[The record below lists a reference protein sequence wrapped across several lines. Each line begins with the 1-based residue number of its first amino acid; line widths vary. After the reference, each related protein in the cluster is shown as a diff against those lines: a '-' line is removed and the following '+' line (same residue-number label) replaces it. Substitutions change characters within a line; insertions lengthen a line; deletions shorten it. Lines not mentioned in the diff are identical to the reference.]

1 MYITTSLSTSV
12 ELLREFL
19 RTKKELLSF
28 SFFLLNVWKFC
39 SENSLLLEAVGTS
52 DDRLLPLDVT
62 FASLATEFPQ
72 IGQNKYPNSRGESH
86 DTHFFFLKA
95 AMLSLETKHPENR
108 GKTYA
113 ISYMTYL
120 AYKYFCVLRKY
131 FQHVL
136 QIFLHQTKIF
146 LLHIKTFFRHT
157 KKNFTS

>member
-1 MYITTSLSTSV
+1 MFGNFVAKIPC
-12 ELLREFL
+12 FL
-19 RTKKELLSF
+19 
-28 SFFLLNVWKFC
+28 NQC
-39 SENSLLLEAVGTS
+39 TS

-113 ISYMTYL
+113 ISTVNRVDGL
-120 AYKYFCVLRKY
+120 ET
-131 FQHVL
+131 H
-136 QIFLHQTKIF
+136 
-146 LLHIKTFFRHT
+146 
-157 KKNFTS
+157 

>member
-1 MYITTSLSTSV
+1 M
-12 ELLREFL
+12 
-19 RTKKELLSF
+19 
-28 SFFLLNVWKFC
+28 
-39 SENSLLLEAVGTS
+39 LLEPVGTS
-52 DDRLLPLDVT
+52 DDRLLPLNIT

-113 ISYMTYL
+113 ISYMTYIT
-120 AYKYFCVLRKY
+120 YKY